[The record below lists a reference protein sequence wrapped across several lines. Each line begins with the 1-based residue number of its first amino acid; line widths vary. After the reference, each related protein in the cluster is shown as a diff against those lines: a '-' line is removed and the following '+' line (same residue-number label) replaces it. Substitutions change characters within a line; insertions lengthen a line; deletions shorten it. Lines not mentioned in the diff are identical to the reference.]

1 MGKNEIYVLL
11 MVGAA
16 LLAAVSQIL
25 LKLSAKKEHRGLIQE
40 YLNGYVICGYG
51 MLAASLLMNL
61 WAYQGVEYRF
71 GPVINASSYVFVM
84 FLGRLFLREKI
95 TWKKFLGNVLIVV
108 GILISVM

>member
-1 MGKNEIYVLL
+1 

-25 LKLSAKKEHRGLIQE
+25 LKLSARREHRGLLRE
-40 YLNGYVICGYG
+40 YLNGYVICGYAL
-51 MLAASLLMNL
+51 LAVSLLLNL

-71 GPVINASSYVFVM
+71 GPVINASSYVFVLV
-84 FLGRLFLREKI
+84 LGRLFLRERI
-95 TWKKFLGNVLIVV
+95 TWKRFWGIVLIVV